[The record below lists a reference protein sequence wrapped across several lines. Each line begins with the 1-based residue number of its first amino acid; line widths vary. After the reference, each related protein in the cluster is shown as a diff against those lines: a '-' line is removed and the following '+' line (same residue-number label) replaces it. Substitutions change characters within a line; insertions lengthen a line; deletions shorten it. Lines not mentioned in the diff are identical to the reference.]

1 MKTFSLVILLLF
13 SCLSFVSAQKLYRA
27 KVIMLDNKVV
37 KGLFYH
43 VDDQGI
49 YILPNNV
56 RWNFKDDENS
66 KPQMRFI
73 DYHLIKQM
81 NIRRKGVVGMGIL
94 LGLGTSILVGKAVSD
109 KQKNSLTGVGMFFLI
124 LPIGPLTGGVIGS
137 SSKKFDVKKDSVS
150 IQNLEIKLKKY
161 AWYQA
166 KGSIESEI
174 TNDKYN

>member
-1 MKTFSLVILLLF
+1 MKTSLLTILLFF
-13 SCLSFVSAQKLYRA
+13 SCLSFTLAQKQYGA

-56 RWNFKDDENS
+56 RWDFKNDENN

-73 DYHLIKQM
+73 DYRSIKQV
-81 NIRRKGVVGMGIL
+81 NIRRRGSVGIGFL
-94 LGLGTSILVGKAVSD
+94 LGLGTSIIVGKAVSD
-109 KQKNSLTGVGMFFLI
+109 KQKNSLTGLAMFFVI
-124 LPIGPLTGGVIGS
+124 LPIGPLTGGIIGS
-137 SSKKFDVKKDSVS
+137 SSKKFDVKKDSDS
-150 IQNLEIKLKKY
+150 IQNLETKLQKY
-161 AWYQA
+161 AWYHA

-174 TNDKYN
+174 TNDK